1 MNVSFMRK
9 QQTSALYV
17 TFKKVRGIPP
27 KLLIIML
34 IQARETFH
42 LRHLVFA
49 SIVTMNAHIFSMVY
63 DFC

>member
-17 TFKKVRGIPP
+17 TFKRVRGIPR

-42 LRHLVFA
+42 LRHLVIA